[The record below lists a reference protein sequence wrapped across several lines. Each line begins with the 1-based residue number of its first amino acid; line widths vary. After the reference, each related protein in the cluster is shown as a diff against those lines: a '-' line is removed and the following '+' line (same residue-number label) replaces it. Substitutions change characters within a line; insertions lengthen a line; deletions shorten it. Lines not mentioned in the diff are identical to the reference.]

1 MIRSLIPDDEIGVHD
16 EFDMNEIVEILVR
29 NNYVVMVSKEE
40 DLFIINYLWEERS
53 DRNNVVF
60 MDRWNHE
67 QSFAE
72 IVADEEET
80 EIG

>member
-1 MIRSLIPDDEIGVHD
+1 MIRDLVPNSEISVRD

-40 DLFIINYLWEERS
+40 DLFIINYLWEEHS

-67 QSFAE
+67 LLFAE
-72 IVADEEET
+72 IVSDEEET
-80 EIG
+80 E